1 MKKFTFSLAF
11 ISTVLIAIFLFLVI
25 LPITYWTYKNS
36 ENTISK
42 SINEYFNQT
51 KKVAE
56 TTINHEK
63 IYLNTYTANIINK
76 LSTKDLKSMNF
87 EDINTNNNDDDL
99 LVDLVFLKYDD
110 VVKDFSS
117 SLFNTKDIIEKIVSK
132 NKYNN
137 LVSINLDNFYYYIL
151 LSSHNIIDDNTGRV
165 LGTIVVGKILNDNI
179 TLVNKIKEKTNS
191 TNVSFMYANQ
201 VISTT
206 SNRESDEF
214 INLIKI
220 DNLLN
225 EHNIYA
231 KNDLIISKQQLNF
244 SDNEVNMYI
253 ISSSIN
259 NVFEELRNDF
269 YNMILVYMFIFSVVL
284 VFSYML
290 IKSTIINPSN
300 KLLDFAQNVQKNES
314 EKYDNSIVSEYN
326 HIADGLKNIIGELRD
341 SREQFQLAIDGTRD
355 GLWDWD
361 IKNKKVQFSNKF
373 KEILGYEQN
382 DELGYLTFLK
392 ECIHN
397 DDYVEVKNNIRIHLQ
412 EQNKYYENEYRI
424 KCKNGTYKWIKSRGQ
439 VLFDNNKVAY
449 RMLGFITDIQHI
461 KELEEE
467 NKLKAFM
474 MFQQSKTTLIGETL
488 GNIAHHWRQP
498 LSLISTIST
507 GLKMKIEF
515 DMFNKN
521 DAMADLAK
529 LNDTTQNL
537 SKIID
542 DFRNFH
548 KPNKIKEKFNI
559 KEVFESNVELMKE
572 AYREN
577 NISFILDLKEIEIY
591 TYKNEFVQALINILV
606 NSKDAFQRSNNN
618 DEGFI
623 FISSTIRN
631 DSLLIKIYDTAGG
644 IDENIS
650 TKIYEPYFST
660 KDDFKQTGLGLYIT
674 KEIIEKY
681 LDGTITHKN
690 ITFNYMGKAF
700 RGIKFEILLGLEK

>member
-11 ISTVLIAIFLFLVI
+11 ISTVLIATFLFLVI

-36 ENTISK
+36 EKTISK
-42 SINEYFNQT
+42 SINEYFKQT

-63 IYLNTYTANIINK
+63 IYLNTYTSNIVNK
-76 LSTKDLKSMNF
+76 LATKDLNNVNF
-87 EDINTNNNDDDL
+87 EYINAHNEDDL

-117 SLFNTKDIIEKIVSK
+117 SLFNTKGIIEKIVSK
-132 NKYNN
+132 NKYDN
-137 LVSINLDNFYYYIL
+137 LVSIKLNNFYYYIL
-151 LSSHNIIDDNTGRV
+151 LSSQNVIDDHTGRV
-165 LGTIVVGKILNDNI
+165 LGTVVVGKILNDNI

-201 VISTT
+201 VLATT
-206 SNRESDEF
+206 LNRASEEY
-214 INLIKI
+214 INLDKI

-231 KNDLIISKQQLNF
+231 KNDLIISKQELNF
-244 SDNEVNMYI
+244 SDNEANMYI
-253 ISSSIN
+253 ISSTVN

-269 YNMILVYMFIFSVVL
+269 YNLILVYMFIFSIVL
-284 VFSYML
+284 VFSYIL

-300 KLLDFAQNVQKNES
+300 KLLDFAKNIQKNES

-326 HIADGLKNIIGELRD
+326 NIADGLKNIIGELRD

-373 KEILGYEQN
+373 KEILGYKQT

-412 EQNKYYENEYRI
+412 QQNKYYENEYRI
-424 KCKNGTYKWIKSRGQ
+424 KCKDGSYKWIKSRGQ
-439 VLFDNNKVAY
+439 VLFDNNKVPY

-474 MFQQSKTTLIGETL
+474 MFQQSKTALIGETL

-498 LSLISTIST
+498 LSVISLIST
-507 GLKMKIEF
+507 GLKMNIEF
-515 DMFNKN
+515 GLFNKD
-521 DAMADLAK
+521 DAIASLTK

-537 SKIID
+537 SKVID
-542 DFRNFH
+542 NFSSFH
-548 KPNKIKEKFNI
+548 KPNKIKEKFDV
-559 KEVFESNVELMKE
+559 KEVIETNVELMKE
-572 AYREN
+572 SYRES
-577 NISFILDLKEIEIY
+577 NISFILDLKDIEIY
-591 TYKNEFVQALINILV
+591 TYKNEFIQALINILI
-606 NSKDAFQRSNNN
+606 NSKDAFQRSNTNN
-618 DEGFI
+618 EGFI

-631 DSLLIKIYDTAGG
+631 DSLFIKIYDTAGG
-644 IDENIS
+644 IEENII

-660 KDDFKQTGLGLYIT
+660 KDEFNDTGLGLYIT
-674 KEIIEKY
+674 KEIIEKHLY
-681 LDGTITHKN
+681 GTITEKN
-690 ITFNYMGKAF
+690 ITFNYLGKAF
-700 RGIKFEILLGLEK
+700 RGVKFEIVLGLEN